1 MSIQVEQINNP
12 IQDAWIVGDYKPNI
26 NEQMRLFMFRIKY
39 NDTYTNVY
47 AKEFVSIA
55 TAGKEILL
63 SLKDNNIT
71 YNIKGIVY
79 DKDRDIK
86 ILWK

>member
-1 MSIQVEQINNP
+1 MIRVEQIDNP

-26 NEQMRLFMFRIKY
+26 NEQMRLFMFRMKQ

-47 AKEFVSIA
+47 AKEFISIA

-63 SLKDNNIT
+63 SLKNNNIT
-71 YNIKGIVY
+71 YNIKGIIY

-86 ILWK
+86 VLWK